1 MASLKW
7 SRQTGW
13 AALALAAA
21 CAVALAALLATIAI
35 KSGLGALAVL
45 LLLAF
50 GAIASFIALFANQGA
65 PWKEGR
71 WSAWLQPR
79 PIAFIFLAM
88 FAGLGMMGNV
98 QSLLAS
104 LWSRPGV
111 RESEPGAIEKGVKQI
126 LTEVAPPPAAPARIR
141 LKLPGVWGEPG
152 CAVTYRFRIE
162 DRALLVDAERRPEGE
177 RPYRLVATIINAE
190 GDAMNVTGE
199 APEAARGK
207 AATFGYATNGAIER
221 LTWDDQVRPVPI
233 KLDRCG

>member
-7 SRQTGW
+7 SRRTGW
-13 AALALAAA
+13 AALAVAAA
-21 CAVALAALLATIAI
+21 CAVALATLMATIAVR
-35 KSGLGALAVL
+35 SGMSALVVL

-50 GAIASFIALFANQGA
+50 GAVASFIGLFANQGA

-79 PIAFIFLAM
+79 PIALIFLAA

-104 LWSRPGV
+104 LWSRPDV
-111 RESEPGAIEKGVKQI
+111 MESAPGAIEKGVRQI
-126 LTEVAPPPAAPARIR
+126 LTEVAPAPAAPPRIR

-162 DRALLVDAERRPEGE
+162 ERALLVDAERRPRGAA
-177 RPYRLVATIINAE
+177 PYRLVASITGAE
-190 GDAMNVTGE
+190 GDALNVTGE
-199 APEAARGK
+199 APETARGK
-207 AATFGYATNGAIER
+207 AATFTYATNGVTER
-221 LTWDDQVRPVPI
+221 LTWDDQVGPVPLE
-233 KLDRCG
+233 LDRCG